1 MGNHIIT
8 STSQVLVT
16 TMLFFLIA
24 GNYKMYKDGLAPSV
38 AMLVASSMHILLLF
52 RNLYG
57 DTHEYGCFE
66 NKELLVDAL

>member
-1 MGNHIIT
+1 
-8 STSQVLVT
+8 
-16 TMLFFLIA
+16 
-24 GNYKMYKDGLAPSV
+24 MYKDGLAPSV